1 MSDNCEAK
9 FLVHCIVGARP
20 NFVKIAPIMNALAY
34 YDAIDARL
42 IHTGQHYD
50 VKMSEAF
57 FEDLEIPAPD
67 RFLNVGSASHAVQTA
82 RIMES
87 YEQAVL
93 EDKPDLVLVV
103 GDVNSTLAC
112 SIVASKLLVPIVHVE
127 AGLRSGDRT
136 MPEEI
141 NRIVTDALADYL
153 FTSCEDAEGHLLR
166 EGVAKEKI
174 HFVGNVMIDTLLDS
188 LPLAAAKMMPERF
201 NLTAARYCVATIHR
215 PSNVDEKAGFERVLT
230 SLEAIGEM
238 LPIVFPI
245 HPRTK
250 KRAEELGLI
259 DRLQSCPQLK
269 LVPPMHYLEFV
280 DLLRTARLVLTDSGG
295 IQEETT
301 VLNIA
306 CLTMRDNTERPI
318 TIHQG
323 TNHLVG
329 TNPEK
334 VISTARKVLEA
345 PIPSIPCKIP
355 LWDGFAAERIGRL
368 IDKIRLGE
376 PLQLGR
382 YEGRPGK

>member
-1 MSDNCEAK
+1 VSDKHNGK

-20 NFVKIAPIMNALAY
+20 NFVKIAPIMKALEY
-34 YDAIDARL
+34 YDAVEPRL

-57 FEDLEIPAPD
+57 FEDLEIPTPD

-93 EDKPDLVLVV
+93 EDSPDLVLVV

-112 SIVASKLLVPIVHVE
+112 SIVAAKLLIPIIHVE

-153 FTSCEDAEGHLLR
+153 FTSCEDAQGHLLR
-166 EGVAKEKI
+166 EGVAPEKI

-188 LPLAAAKMMPERF
+188 LPLAAPKMMTDKLDLPP
-201 NLTAARYCVATIHR
+201 NHYGIATIHR
-215 PSNVDEKAGFERVLT
+215 PSNVDDTTGFERVLEVFE
-230 SLEAIGEM
+230 SVGEM

-245 HPRTK
+245 HPRTE
-250 KRAEELGLI
+250 KRAEALGLSE
-259 DRLQSCPQLK
+259 RLKNCPNLK

-301 VLNIA
+301 VLNIP
-306 CLTMRDNTERPI
+306 CLTMRENTERPV
-318 TIHQG
+318 TIEQG

-329 TNPEK
+329 TDPK
-334 VISTARKVLEA
+334 TVIAKAEEVLAA
-345 PIPSIPCKIP
+345 PIPSRPCKVP

-376 PLQLGR
+376 TLQLGR